1 MKEKRETVQM
11 LVNVRLRYDTPKA
24 RREALAAV
32 REHLA
37 VSYSSAGDG
46 WFHVESG
53 RVQLAPRPKTPNA
66 E

>member
-11 LVNVRLRYDTPKA
+11 LVNVRICYDTPKA

-32 REHLA
+32 REHLG
-37 VSYSSAGDG
+37 VNYSSAGGG

-53 RVQLAPRPKTPNA
+53 RVQLAPRATDKKP
-66 E
+66 